1 VISAIL
7 LRYVVTN
14 LHQGACIEATHRR
27 AALLAARLRIEPAT
41 PAALDCSWSYAN
53 RFNGRL
59 LCYPRTDMNILLVED
74 SDEVSCITVEYLHEL
89 GHQVVAVPEAEKA
102 IVQLKDIQFDA
113 VMTDVRLPGMSGIEL
128 ARALVKDY
136 PRLPVVITSGYGALN
151 VEFLLGER
159 LPTVLMLP
167 KPYDLPA
174 LERTLAEA
182 AAIGQRV

>member
-1 VISAIL
+1 LSQVSKSGDFNDSVAL
-7 LRYVVTN
+7 CSN
-14 LHQGACIEATHRR
+14 ELHQRACIEATHRHAR
-27 AALLAARLRIEPAT
+27 RFVLLR
-41 PAALDCSWSYAN
+41 CGYAN
-53 RFNGRL
+53 RSNDSL
-59 LCYPRTDMNILLVED
+59 LCYPRAAMNILLVED

-102 IVQLKDIQFDA
+102 IVQLKDLQFDA
-113 VMTDVRLPGMSGIEL
+113 VMTDIRLPGMSGIEL

-136 PRLPVVITSGYGALN
+136 PKLPVVIASGYGALN
-151 VEFLLGER
+151 VEFLLGEN

-182 AAIGQRV
+182 AAIALRV